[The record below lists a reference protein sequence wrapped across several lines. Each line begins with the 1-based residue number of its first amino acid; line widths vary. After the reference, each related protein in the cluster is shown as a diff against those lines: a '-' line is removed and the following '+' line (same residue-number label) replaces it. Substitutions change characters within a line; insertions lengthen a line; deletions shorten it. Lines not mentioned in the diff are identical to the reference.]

1 MMAGQKGNKMN
12 RTVVNNQLLRAAME
26 KTCDSIPPQET
37 MLVTVFVM
45 GYEFEDENSK
55 LVYQAMAMSDEFNRS
70 SIALD
75 AATAYCETHGIR
87 WGTVRVISTTH
98 YPKGPAEGH
107 YVIEAIV
114 RPRIDQDD

>member
-1 MMAGQKGNKMN
+1 MIA
-12 RTVVNNQLLRAAME
+12 VNDELLRAAME
-26 KTCDSIPPQET
+26 KTCDSIPPQQAII
-37 MLVTVFVM
+37 VTVFVM
-45 GYEFEDENSK
+45 GYSFEDEIQK
-55 LVYQAMAMSDEFNRS
+55 QVYRAMVESDDFGRG

-98 YPKGPAEGH
+98 YPKGHAEGH

-114 RPRIDQDD
+114 RPRVDKEE